1 MQRKNKNNDAKRRN
15 IITYK
20 CMTKQQI
27 KQEEEQQETNKV
39 NKSYNY

>member
-1 MQRKNKNNDAKRRN
+1 MQRKNKNHDGKRIN
-15 IITYK
+15 IKTYK

-27 KQEEEQQETNKV
+27 KQEEQQETNKV